1 MARVKHVKKARK
13 DVPSAGIAAGDEYW
27 YVKFRFGGKRYF
39 KQYPRRSQTTQ
50 SAFYSTLWEIED
62 GSIAGLTADE
72 ILKDQC
78 EAVAQELRDLAQEC
92 QDSLDNMPEGLQQGS
107 TGEMLQERIDALEA
121 AADEFDEIDFDN
133 DREDGESDE
142 DFWDRKLQEA
152 CDISIDAP

>member
-1 MARVKHVKKARK
+1 MARVKYVKKARK
-13 DVPSAGIAAGDEYW
+13 DVPVADIKAGDEYW

-62 GSIAGLTADE
+62 GSIAGMTASDD
-72 ILKDQC
+72 LKDQC
-78 EAVAQELRDLAQEC
+78 ESVAQELRDLADEC
-92 QDSLDNMPEGLQQGS
+92 QSSLDNMPEGLQQGS
-107 TGEMLQERIDALEA
+107 SGEMLQERISALEA
-121 AADEFDEIDFDN
+121 AADEFESIDFD

-152 CDISIDAP
+152 HDISIDAP